1 MSMRFFRIILAILVV
16 TSIPLV
22 THAKEPNSTGLAVA
36 PVRQEMT
43 VVAGKLTQG
52 AIRVANYT
60 DDKLT
65 VNLSVQQFS
74 AIDYVYDYQF
84 TTPVKDWIV
93 FEKTYITLGPGQDK
107 KVNFTVNAPN
117 TTSPGG
123 YYFALFASADMSGAV
138 VKRVARVTSLLYL
151 SVDGKL
157 TRTGSIT
164 DDIVPFFVY
173 DSTIPYTFN
182 VKNTGN
188 VHYGAFFYGQLEGFF
203 YDQPRVGVGHVLLPG
218 TIRAVGGSIPA
229 PFFPGLYKMTYGYKT
244 DVSDNEVVKTTYIIY
259 IPPWSLAALVLVLFI
274 IKWFWQNKRARHR
287 HKS

>member
-1 MSMRFFRIILAILVV
+1 MRFFRIILAILVI

-22 THAKEPNSTGLAVA
+22 THAKEPNNTGLAVA

-60 DDKLT
+60 DNKLT

-84 TTPVKDWIV
+84 TTPTKNWIV

-123 YYFALFASADMSGAV
+123 YYFALFASVDMSGAV

-151 SVDGKL
+151 SVDGEL

-164 DDIVPFFVY
+164 DDVVPFFVY

-188 VHYGAFFYGQLEGFF
+188 VHYGAFFYGKLEGFF